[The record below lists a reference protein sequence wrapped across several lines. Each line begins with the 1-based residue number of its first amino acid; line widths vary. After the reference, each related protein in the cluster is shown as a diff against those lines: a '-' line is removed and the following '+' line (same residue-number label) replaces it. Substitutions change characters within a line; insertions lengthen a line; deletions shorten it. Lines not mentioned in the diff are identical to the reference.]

1 MIVYM
6 ALFIK
11 DKRWRS
17 VEELYDYLED
27 IYRWQDAN
35 KEIAIEVIESKQ
47 GRELQQRNY
56 QLWLEEQERKK
67 KENEGHTAEQEAELL
82 RL

>member
-27 IYRWQDAN
+27 VYRWQDAN

-56 QLWLEEQERKK
+56 QLWLKLSQASPKK
-67 KENEGHTAEQEAELL
+67 SLTKLSVKNSST
-82 RL
+82 